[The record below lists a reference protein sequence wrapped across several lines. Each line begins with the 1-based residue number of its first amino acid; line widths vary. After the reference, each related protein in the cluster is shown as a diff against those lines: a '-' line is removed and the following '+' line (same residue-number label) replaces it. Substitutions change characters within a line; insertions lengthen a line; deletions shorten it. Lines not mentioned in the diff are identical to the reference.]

1 MKRVVKVAGES
12 MAPTYRTGDL
22 LLTRGAGRAGLA
34 RRGEVV
40 VLRHA
45 GTRMLKRVVGL
56 PGDRVELEAGRSF
69 VNGESVDGRARV
81 PGAHIQ
87 AWRVPLHSYFVV
99 GDNPGLSDD
108 SRVWDEPFVPVDHV
122 EAVVVGRLAGARRRM
137 GLRPAVLPA
146 PADPVG

>member
-1 MKRVVKVAGES
+1 
-12 MAPTYRTGDL
+12 
-22 LLTRGAGRAGLA
+22 
-34 RRGEVV
+34 
-40 VLRHA
+40 
-45 GTRMLKRVVGL
+45 MLKRVVGL

>member
-87 AWRVPLHSYFVV
+87 AWRVPLPV
-99 GDNPGLSDD
+99 
-108 SRVWDEPFVPVDHV
+108 EPDGPF
-122 EAVVVGRLAGARRRM
+122 G
-137 GLRPAVLPA
+137 
-146 PADPVG
+146 